1 MAIPFWLRKYVL
13 CFSSERQILDLIW
26 NLPAL
31 DVRHVPEW
39 GYCTSNLWQKCP
51 LYGCYAMGRLIAWE
65 IHYRPYKIFV
75 FFGDSQTGF
84 VTPKVPRHP
93 KALFSKSVIFWQ
105 RSFGSPQCQ
114 QKVRVI
120 FYKYSHLLLTVGW
133 AKRPLPKHNLLRK
146 QCLWCLGTFGVTD
159 PVNPDRA
166 KYIGSRVIKIG
177 GA

>member
-1 MAIPFWLRKYVL
+1 MCLFLWLSNFKWMGMAIPFWLRKYVL

-105 RSFGSPQCQ
+105 RSFGSPQCH
-114 QKVRVI
+114 QKMRVI
-120 FYKYSHLLLTVGW
+120 FYFVVLFIWKWVSGLSICWVPQIITCIL
-133 AKRPLPKHNLLRK
+133 
-146 QCLWCLGTFGVTD
+146 Q
-159 PVNPDRA
+159 
-166 KYIGSRVIKIG
+166 
-177 GA
+177 